1 MTDKCIEEVLRRYR
15 AGNIEDLIECR
26 SIEMTDADILAL
38 GHGCCQM
45 QSIVL
50 DDYYRVSDVGISALG
65 HGCGQ
70 LQSISLGGCRNVT
83 YGGCHLGADV

>member
-1 MTDKCIEEVLRRYR
+1 MTDKCIQEVLRRYR

-38 GHGCCQM
+38 GHGC
-45 QSIVL
+45 
-50 DDYYRVSDVGISALG
+50 
-65 HGCGQ
+65 GQ